1 MVATIP
7 ATGRA
12 GGADRTRKRAAQELA
27 ANAGALAFAITWGL
41 SVAILVFPREVQVI
55 IGRLV
60 ANLMGDAHLMALD
73 VDTNRVVAFVAVA
86 AIFVL
91 AYGVS
96 LQGRRR

>member
-7 ATGRA
+7 TTNGV
-12 GGADRTRKRAAQELA
+12 GGATLTRRRSAQELA
-27 ANAGALAFAITWGL
+27 AYAGALAFAITWGL
-41 SVAILVFPREVQVI
+41 SVAILVFPRDVQVI
-55 IGRLV
+55 IPHLV
-60 ANLMGDAHLMALD
+60 ANLMGDAQVLALD
-73 VDTNRVVAFVAVA
+73 VDANKVGVFVAVA

>member
-7 ATGRA
+7 TTDGA
-12 GGADRTRKRAAQELA
+12 GAANLTRRRAAQELA
-27 ANAGALAFAITWGL
+27 TYAGALAFAVTWGL
-41 SVAILVFPREVQVI
+41 SVAILVFPRDVQVVI
-55 IGRLV
+55 PRLV
-60 ANLMGDAHLMALD
+60 ANLMGDAQLLALD
-73 VDTNRVVAFVAVA
+73 VDTNRVVAFIAVA